1 MKEEFLPEFDLD
13 LEDVAEDVV
22 EEKDSAFN
30 DEAEKT
36 DSTEK
41 EYGDDA
47 DDNAIAAYQYYVD
60 NGLLAGEYE
69 FDGTFDS
76 LMTGL
81 SKQLETYQE
90 QVYNNLI
97 NSSPE
102 FARPLIELSLLKGEN
117 FTLDEMMEVLNVVK
131 PSEYTMDSLK
141 EEDIAV
147 SYLTELYKSEGYS
160 EDEIEDKIDFLK
172 DRDLLAKEAT
182 SIFKKES
189 KYKGDFVKSKV
200 DSVKQEIADEEQRQ
214 QRLVQDFANEIK
226 GAKWSAGKQKQVF
239 DEFTTGT
246 FKGKVEKAL
255 ENPKALMQL
264 VDLMTYFDGEKFD
277 YDKLKKQ
284 FSDAGEV
291 KKKIAN
297 YWQGDKMKSSQP
309 AGKRKMDDDLTNFE
323 LIFD

>member
-13 LEDVAEDVV
+13 LEDVVEDVV

>member
-13 LEDVAEDVV
+13 LEDVVEDVV

-30 DEAEKT
+30 DEAENE
-36 DSTEK
+36 DSTQK

-60 NGLLAGEYE
+60 NGLLADEYE

-81 SKQLETYQE
+81 SRQLETYQQ
-90 QVYNNLI
+90 QVYENLI

-117 FTLDEMMEVLNVVK
+117 FTMDEMMEVLNTVK
-131 PSEYTMDSLK
+131 PSEYTMDSLR
-141 EEDIAV
+141 EESVAT
-147 SYLTELYKSEGYS
+147 SYLTELYKAEGFS
-160 EDEIEDKIDFLK
+160 DDEIEDKIDFLK

-182 SIFKKES
+182 SSFKKES
-189 KYKGDFVKSKV
+189 KYKGDFIKSKV
-200 DSVKQEIADEEQRQ
+200 ESVKQEIADEEQRQ
-214 QRLVQDFANEIK
+214 QRLVQNFADEIK
-226 GAKWSAGKQKQVF
+226 GTKWSAGRQKQVF

-246 FKGKVEKAL
+246 FKDKVEKAL
-255 ENPKALMQL
+255 ENPKALTQL

-297 YWQGDKMKSSQP
+297 YWQGDKIKSSHP
-309 AGKRKMDDDLTNFE
+309 ASKRKMDDDLTNFE

>member
-13 LEDVAEDVV
+13 LEDVVEDVV

-30 DEAEKT
+30 DEVEET

-41 EYGDDA
+41 DYGDDA

-60 NGLLAGEYE
+60 NGLLTDEYE

-81 SKQLETYQE
+81 SKQLETYQH
-90 QVYNNLI
+90 QVYDNLI

-117 FTLDEMMEVLNVVK
+117 FTMDEMMEVLNAVK

-141 EEDIAV
+141 EEGVAV

-160 EDEIEDKIDFLK
+160 DDEIEDKIDFLK

-226 GAKWSAGKQKQVF
+226 GAKWSASKQKQVF